1 MQLKK
6 FELSALDDE
15 DGVSAGGQDGNNSNA
30 LVPTRP
36 QFTNGDPKLIEEIEG
51 EMLDAS
57 PQVSWD
63 SVGGLTEAKRL
74 LNEAA
79 QVFKGEIIWAEDLMQ
94 ITVGGD
100 SQRARTQTSSQW

>member
-1 MQLKK
+1 MDVA
-6 FELSALDDE
+6 EVARRA
-15 DGVSAGGQDGNNSNA
+15 GVKT
-30 LVPTRP
+30 LVMSHVLEHIDRPGTR
-36 QFTNGDPKLIEEIEG
+36 E
-51 EMLDAS
+51 
-57 PQVSWD
+57 
-63 SVGGLTEAKRL
+63 RL